1 MEGLISADEPMRR
14 PAAAAGIPE
23 HHRTRIT
30 RERARRWRVHF
41 VRAFTINLNGSLKKL
56 FPVQLLAVGIGAE
69 PFDRI

>member
-23 HHRTRIT
+23 DHRTRIT

-41 VRAFTINLNGSLKKL
+41 VRDTSNLNGSLKKL